1 VGAPAMNRFTAGF
14 LVLAIWLSAFAQT
27 QFSTLRDL
35 LSVPLALGPALVCCV
50 ALGQGL
56 GATVT
61 VAVLSGLLSDSLSA
75 SPLGAAV
82 PALFLL
88 GFTLH
93 LQRHLILRDQR
104 FAQFW
109 IGLGAGVA
117 VPLLTLATLGLT
129 RSQPAAGAFTPVQLL
144 TLGLLNGIACPALFR
159 VLDLLHRTFDYRPL
173 TSSSFRPDRETVRGR
188 QFRPR

>member
-1 VGAPAMNRFTAGF
+1 MNRFTAGF
-14 LVLAIWLSAFAQT
+14 LVLAIWLTAFAQT
-27 QFSTLRDL
+27 QFSGLRDL
-35 LSVPLALGPALVCCV
+35 LSVPMALGPALVCCV
-50 ALGQGL
+50 ALSQGL

-109 IGLGAGVA
+109 IGLGGGVA
-117 VPLLTLATLGLT
+117 VPLLTLVTLGLT
-129 RSQPAAGAFTPVQLL
+129 RAQPAAGAFTPLQLL
-144 TLGLLNGIACPALFR
+144 TLGLLNGLACPALFR
-159 VLDLLHRTFDYRPL
+159 TLEVLQRHFDYRPL
-173 TSSSFRPDRETVRGR
+173 ASSSFRPDRETVRGR